1 MNATCSFLASNGP
14 SWYNDSLCTHEMDF
28 CVRDGSRPKGSLFL
42 SVEIGEV
49 SGLARSFSLNVQ
61 DLMLKVLSDGAMI
74 QQCVGAQGDPMST
87 GFPPCSTELS
97 LGHSQV

>member
-14 SWYNDSLCTHEMDF
+14 SWCNDSLRTHEMDLH
-28 CVRDGSRPKGSLFL
+28 VRDGSRPKGYLFL
-42 SVEIGEV
+42 AVEIRGV

-61 DLMLKVLSDGAMI
+61 DLMLKIQSDGAVV
-74 QQCVGAQGDPMST
+74 QQCMGAQGEPMSA

-97 LGHSQV
+97 LDHSQL